1 MKSIELIF
9 NVSFSEILDWQSHVG
24 LFLETEGKL
33 FMNLHKNIWSSFDDN
48 IRRQLNSSNK
58 NG

>member
-9 NVSFSEILDWQSHVG
+9 NVSFSETLHWQLQVG
-24 LFLETEGKL
+24 LFRETEGKL
-33 FMNLHKNIWSSFDDN
+33 FMNLHRNIWSSFDDN
-48 IRRQLNSSNK
+48 IRRQLNTSNK